1 MENPIAYD
9 DEYTVEELIEGQIVA
24 MSPRPNINH
33 NHTAGNIY
41 NIFYNYLRGKSCTPF
56 MDGTDLHLSEENCF
70 VPDCMVVCDP
80 EKIHSDGVYGAPDLV
95 VEVLSPS
102 TAAKD
107 RGRKR
112 AVYERCGVKEY
123 WLVSP
128 EAKSIEQYLLQEG
141 RFELAGVYSVFP
153 DYMLKKMKPEELAA
167 VPSTFRCSLFEDLD
181 IVIEDVF
188 ERVK

>member
-1 MENPIAYD
+1 MGWI
-9 DEYTVEELIEGQIVA
+9 
-24 MSPRPNINH
+24 
-33 NHTAGNIY
+33 
-41 NIFYNYLRGKSCTPF
+41 C
-56 MDGTDLHLSEENCF
+56 NCF
-70 VPDCMVVCDP
+70 VPDGRVVCDP

>member
-9 DEYTVEELIEGQIVA
+9 DEYIVEELIDGQIVA

-33 NHTAGNIY
+33 NHAAGNIY
-41 NIFYNYLRGKSCTPF
+41 KIFSNYLSGKACTPL

-70 VPDCMVVCDP
+70 VPDFMVVCDP
-80 EKIHSDGVYGAPDLV
+80 EKIHSNGVYGAPDLV

-102 TAAKD
+102 TVGND
-107 RGRKR
+107 RGRKK
-112 AVYERCGVKEY
+112 AVYEQCGVKEY
-123 WLVSP
+123 WIVSP
-128 EAKSIEQYLLQEG
+128 GDKSIEQYLLQDG
-141 RFELAGVYSVFP
+141 RFELAAAYSVFP
-153 DYMLKKMKPEELAA
+153 DYMLEKMKPEELAA
-167 VPSTFRCSLFEDLD
+167 VPSTFRCSLFDDLD

>member
-33 NHTAGNIY
+33 HYITGNIY
-41 NIFYNYLRGKSCTPF
+41 NIFSNYLRGKTYRPF
-56 MDGTDLHLSEENCF
+56 GAGLDLYLNDANRF
-70 VPDCMVVCDP
+70 VPDGMVVCQP

-102 TAAKD
+102 TAAND

-112 AVYERCGVKEY
+112 AVYEQCGVKEY

>member
-9 DEYTVEELIEGQIVA
+9 DEYTVEERIGGRIVA
-24 MSPRPNINH
+24 MSPRPSINH
-33 NHTAGNIY
+33 YQVAENISW
-41 NIFYNYLRGKSCTPF
+41 IFGEYLRGKPCRSF
-56 MDGTDLHLSEENCF
+56 GDGVDLHLSEENCF
-70 VPDCMVVCDP
+70 VPDGMVVCDP